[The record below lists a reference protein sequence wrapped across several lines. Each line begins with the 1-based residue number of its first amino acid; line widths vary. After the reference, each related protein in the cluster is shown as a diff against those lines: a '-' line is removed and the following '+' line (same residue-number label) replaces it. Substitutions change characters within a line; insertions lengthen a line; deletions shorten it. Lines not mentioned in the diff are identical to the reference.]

1 MEIVKEVANEQAVTD
16 FSAHL
21 KGVGVTTDSTTPA
34 PAPAPVAPTIPVVEI
49 ESTTPVIKEDVPA
62 AKVEAAPTEAVEA
75 TPVVETTPTPAP
87 EKLDLSIEPTTP
99 APAATTEA
107 SPVNEY
113 AKKYEEL
120 TKNPQAKF
128 VLDWVESGKDIAE
141 LPSIFK
147 TVDYSKLDAEAL
159 THTLGQEL
167 KWTEDQLE
175 AQKEHMGTLS
185 PYQLDK
191 LKSEMVNDLNAI
203 QNGRLEQSTAEL
215 QKDRNRQMEIMQRAQ
230 TDIEQEATGMI
241 GKEVHGVVMNK
252 EDAEDFKK
260 FVSEFNIQD
269 ANGFYNV
276 KLLRNMWIGAKK
288 LPLIRTETHK
298 TATAE
303 AIIKTTDEF
312 TRPSVNGNAP
322 TKVPLPTP
330 KPAPHEQ
337 ASKALEAF
345 MKGQ

>member
-21 KGVGVTTDSTTPA
+21 KGVGVTTDGVAPA

-75 TPVVETTPTPAP
+75 VVETTPTPAP
-87 EKLDLSIEPTTP
+87 EKLDLSIEPTTTATP
-99 APAATTEA
+99 ATEA
-107 SPVNEY
+107 SPINEY

-175 AQKEHMGTLS
+175 A
-185 PYQLDK
+185 
-191 LKSEMVNDLNAI
+191 
-203 QNGRLEQSTAEL
+203 
-215 QKDRNRQMEIMQRAQ
+215 
-230 TDIEQEATGMI
+230 
-241 GKEVHGVVMNK
+241 
-252 EDAEDFKK
+252 
-260 FVSEFNIQD
+260 
-269 ANGFYNV
+269 
-276 KLLRNMWIGAKK
+276 
-288 LPLIRTETHK
+288 
-298 TATAE
+298 
-303 AIIKTTDEF
+303 
-312 TRPSVNGNAP
+312 
-322 TKVPLPTP
+322 
-330 KPAPHEQ
+330 
-337 ASKALEAF
+337 
-345 MKGQ
+345 

>member
-1 MEIVKEVANEQAVTD
+1 MEIVKEVANEQAVSD

-21 KGVGVTTDSTTPA
+21 KGVGVTTDGVTPA

-49 ESTTPVIKEDVPA
+49 ESTTPVIKEDAPV
-62 AKVEAAPTEAVEA
+62 AKVEAVTTEVVEA
-75 TPVVETTPTPAP
+75 APAP

-99 APAATTEA
+99 APVAEA

-260 FVSEFNIQD
+260 FVSEFNIHD

-322 TKVPLPTP
+322 TKVPLPTA

>member
-1 MEIVKEVANEQAVTD
+1 MSMQKNMKN
-16 FSAHL
+16 SL
-21 KGVGVTTDSTTPA
+21 KTR
-34 PAPAPVAPTIPVVEI
+34 
-49 ESTTPVIKEDVPA
+49 K
-62 AKVEAAPTEAVEA
+62 
-75 TPVVETTPTPAP
+75 
-87 EKLDLSIEPTTP
+87 
-99 APAATTEA
+99 
-107 SPVNEY
+107 
-113 AKKYEEL
+113 
-120 TKNPQAKF
+120 QKF

-191 LKSEMVNDLNAI
+191 HKSEMVNDLNAI